1 MKKILVASMAVA
13 TLSLAACA
21 PTETTN
27 RSATTNANT
36 TAAASPTSTPTPR
49 PAATPQDDKTF
60 AMNGAQSNMA
70 EIALGRLAVQ
80 KSKNADIKKFA
91 QKLIA
96 DHSSANT
103 QLKALAAKKAITL
116 PADVKPEQ
124 KETYDRLA
132 KLTGAEFDR
141 EFMTLMVENHT
152 KSATAYEGESNSG
165 TDAELK
171 AFAAKVLPIV
181 QEHLRMARDIQGK
194 LTT

>member
-1 MKKILVASMAVA
+1 MKKILVASMVVA
-13 TLSLAACA
+13 TISLGACA

-27 RSATTNANT
+27 RSATNANA
-36 TAAASPTSTPTPR
+36 TAAASPVATATPR
-49 PAATPQDDKTF
+49 PTATPQDDKTF

-80 KSKNADIKKFA
+80 KTKNADIKKFA
-91 QKLIA
+91 QRLIA
-96 DHSSANT
+96 DHSNANT

-124 KETYDRLA
+124 KETYDRIA
-132 KLTGAEFDR
+132 KLSGAEFDR

-152 KSATAYEGESNSG
+152 KSATAYQAESSNG

-181 QEHLRMARDIQGK
+181 QEHLSMARDIQGK
-194 LTT
+194 LPA